1 MKVISW
7 LIYGFCFL
15 APLLLQPIESLGQSK
30 GHLILVGSDGDTLD
44 ITVFDTGGYRTVTHV
59 ALEEMGWDVEIDSE
73 SLKATI
79 SETDRVRFLFDS
91 PFFYWNN
98 DLLQLVNSPVME
110 GRSAQ
115 IPIQFFLDFVPVRL
129 GAGYVLTNGQES
141 NLGEEPKAGEKTQ
154 IVEAEAEPVVD
165 LPDEGDVARDGET
178 NVDLRR
184 LVIVDPGH
192 GGKDPGTTGAGG
204 RREKDIALSVSREL
218 VRELEKDENIEVYM
232 TRDRDVF
239 VPLWERGEQAM
250 LQKGDGLAIFL
261 SIHVNAAP
269 NSPSVRG
276 FETYF
281 LSEART
287 EHEKRVAANE
297 NAPLRLYAGE
307 KEDAET
313 PDLGFILRE
322 LRNLNHQHWSANLAE
337 TIQEQ
342 LRIVHMGPDRGVKQ
356 GPFAVITNVLMPA
369 VLVEI
374 GFVSNREEER
384 EMSRSEFQRRIGKAL
399 ADAVRG
405 FYERYPPGQEVTGI
419 NGNY

>member
-7 LIYGFCFL
+7 LMYGFCLVL
-15 APLLLQPIESLGQSK
+15 ALLLQPMQSLGQSRD
-30 GHLILVGSDGDTLD
+30 HLILVGSGGDTVS
-44 ITVFDTGGYRTVTHV
+44 IAVVDTRGHRAVTHT
-59 ALEEMGWDVEIDSE
+59 ALEEIGWTIEIDSE
-73 SLKATI
+73 GLSTTI
-79 SETDRVRFLFDS
+79 SETERVQFFFDS
-91 PFFYWNN
+91 PFFYWN
-98 DLLQLVNSPVME
+98 DEVLQLVDSPVLE
-110 GRSAQ
+110 GLFVQ
-115 IPIQFFLDFVPVRL
+115 IPLQFFLDFVPERL
-129 GAGYVLTNGQES
+129 GGGYVIASGQLSGPDKKLEASQEVQILES
-141 NLGEEPKAGEKTQ
+141 ETY
-154 IVEAEAEPVVD
+154 PVFDRRPEIDVVNDRENDVD
-165 LPDEGDVARDGET
+165 LK
-178 NVDLRR
+178 R

-192 GGKDPGTTGAGG
+192 GGKDPGTMGSGG

-250 LQKGDGLAIFL
+250 LWKEDRPAIFL

-287 EHEKRVAANE
+287 EHEKRVTANE
-297 NAPLRLYAGE
+297 NAPLRLYSGE
-307 KEDAET
+307 EDNGES

-322 LRNLNHQHWSANLAE
+322 LRNLNHQQWSASLAE
-337 TIQEQ
+337 TIQKQ
-342 LRIVHMGPDRGVKQ
+342 LGAMHPGPDRGVKQ

-384 EMSRSEFQRRIGKAL
+384 EMSRSEFQRGLGKAL
-399 ADAVRG
+399 ADAVRD
-405 FYERYPPGQEVTGI
+405 FYDRYPPGRESIGTG
-419 NGNY
+419 GTY

>member
-1 MKVISW
+1 
-7 LIYGFCFL
+7 
-15 APLLLQPIESLGQSK
+15 
-30 GHLILVGSDGDTLD
+30 
-44 ITVFDTGGYRTVTHV
+44 
-59 ALEEMGWDVEIDSE
+59 
-73 SLKATI
+73 
-79 SETDRVRFLFDS
+79 
-91 PFFYWNN
+91 
-98 DLLQLVNSPVME
+98 
-110 GRSAQ
+110 
-115 IPIQFFLDFVPVRL
+115 
-129 GAGYVLTNGQES
+129 
-141 NLGEEPKAGEKTQ
+141 
-154 IVEAEAEPVVD
+154 
-165 LPDEGDVARDGET
+165 
-178 NVDLRR
+178 
-184 LVIVDPGH
+184 
-192 GGKDPGTTGAGG
+192 
-204 RREKDIALSVSREL
+204 L

-250 LQKGDGLAIFL
+250 LQKGDDLAIFL

-307 KEDAET
+307 KEDGET

-384 EMSRSEFQRRIGKAL
+384 EMSRSEFQRRVGKAL